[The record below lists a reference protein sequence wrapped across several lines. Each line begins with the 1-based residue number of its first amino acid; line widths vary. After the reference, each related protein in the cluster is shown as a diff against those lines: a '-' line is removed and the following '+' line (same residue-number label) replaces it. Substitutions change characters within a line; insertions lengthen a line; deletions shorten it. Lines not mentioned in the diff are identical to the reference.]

1 MQRIFHAGVLLAF
14 AALLAVAVSAQNTA
28 PNVAPTV
35 APAVAPKIAS
45 NVAPKN
51 ASNVAPKN
59 ASVQHVMVR
68 GSGDAM
74 EVEIQTSGA
83 LVAPQTQAIAGPDRI
98 VVDFPGALP
107 AAELKA
113 LTVNRGALKGVRSG
127 LFSSNPPITRVV
139 LDLTEPQSYQISTV
153 QNTVVVR
160 LNSEKLNPAGQGSAS
175 LNPGK
180 SGPALTTDSAKIGSV
195 KTGLVKTGSVKT
207 GLLKPGSSK
216 STSVAAAAVKTAGVP
231 VKHAAKLQPVSLLA
245 STNAASTN
253 AANTN
258 SSGTNTAS
266 TNGAVPTAA
275 AASQAAVPS
284 PPAVS
289 ATLTPMPLVDVSY
302 ASGMLRIHA
311 ENATLSQVLFEVQRQ
326 TQAEIAI
333 PAGAEREQVI
343 ADLGPGSAREV
354 LSALLN
360 GSPYNFIFVGNE
372 RDLQQVILTLRQ
384 PNIF

>member
-1 MQRIFHAGVLLAF
+1 MQRVFHTGVLLAF
-14 AALLAVAVSAQNTA
+14 AALLPAAVSAQSRA
-28 PNVAPTV
+28 PNVDS
-35 APAVAPKIAS
+35 K
-45 NVAPKN
+45 VAPKN
-51 ASNVAPKN
+51 AR
-59 ASVQHVMVR
+59 VQHVVVR
-68 GSGDAM
+68 GSGDAT

-113 LTVNRGALKGVRSG
+113 LIVDRGALKGVRSG
-127 LFSSNPPITRVV
+127 LFSNNPPITRIV
-139 LDLTEPQSYQISTV
+139 LDLTEPLSYQISTV
-153 QNTVVVR
+153 QNTVVVK
-160 LNSEKLNPAGQGSAS
+160 LNSGKLNSGTLNPSGQGSAG

-180 SGPALTTDSAKIGSV
+180 SGPALTSDSAKIGSV
-195 KTGLVKTGSVKT
+195 KTGSS
-207 GLLKPGSSK
+207 KPGSSK
-216 STSVAAAAVKTAGVP
+216 PNSVAALKTPVVP
-231 VKHAAKLQPVSLLA
+231 VTHPAKLQPVSLVA
-245 STNAASTN
+245 SAKAANIS

-258 SSGTNTAS
+258 PPGTNAAS

-275 AASQAAVPS
+275 ATSQAAVPPS
-284 PPAVS
+284 PAVS
-289 ATLTPMPLVDVSY
+289 AMLTPMPLVDVSY

-343 ADLGPGSAREV
+343 ADLGPGTAREV

-372 RDLQQVILTLRQ
+372 HDIQQVILTLRQ

>member
-195 KTGLVKTGSVKT
+195 KTGS
-207 GLLKPGSSK
+207 LKPGSSK
-216 STSVAAAAVKTAGVP
+216 STSVAAAAVKAPVVP

>member
-195 KTGLVKTGSVKT
+195 KTGL
-207 GLLKPGSSK
+207 LKPGSSK

-258 SSGTNTAS
+258 SSGTNTAR